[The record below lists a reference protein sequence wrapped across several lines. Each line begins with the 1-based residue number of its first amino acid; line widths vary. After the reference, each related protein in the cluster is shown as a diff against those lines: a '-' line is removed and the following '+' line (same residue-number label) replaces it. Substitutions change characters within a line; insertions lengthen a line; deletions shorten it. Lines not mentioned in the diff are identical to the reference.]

1 MTNADVEKKKEK
13 DQNHKSY
20 TEVNMKEALGNKRVF
35 TKTTLTY
42 GKDVTCCVHL

>member
-13 DQNHKSY
+13 EKKHQNHKSY

-42 GKDVTCCVHL
+42 GKHVT

>member
-35 TKTTLTY
+35 TKLR
-42 GKDVTCCVHL
+42 